1 MGQESMLLFA
11 RPSFI
16 EGMGRL
22 VDFAGTMNEYNRS
35 LTGEQADANAF
46 ASDWLAL
53 RSDFEEAIHQLTKN
67 SDRVKKLP
75 QESAK

>member
-1 MGQESMLLFA
+1 MGQESMLLFS

-16 EGMGRL
+16 EGIGRL
-22 VDFAGTMNEYNRS
+22 LDFGGTLNEYNRS

-53 RSDFEEAIHQLTKN
+53 RSDFQEAMRQL
-67 SDRVKKLP
+67 
-75 QESAK
+75 E